1 MKEITNKHLFVTMII
16 IGVITIGLLIPRYGS
31 RATPYSYSYGN
42 TFNPNTLSATAYN
55 ADYSGA
61 QTNSFLNF
69 GSRQPYQPVINRNYY
84 PDSYYPTTTYTQP
97 STKSYYYY
105 YSTPGTSTT
114 TTSYTDGY
122 YYGGVQGYVP
132 PGCEGGTDYS
142 TTTNEPC
149 G

>member
-1 MKEITNKHLFVTMII
+1 MII
-16 IGVITIGLLIPRYGS
+16 IGIITIGLIISRYPTSTG
-31 RATPYSYSYGN
+31 RYTYTYGN
-42 TFNPNTLSATAYN
+42 NVNGSTLGATAYN

-61 QTNSFLNF
+61 PTNSFLNF
-69 GSRQPYQPVINRNYY
+69 GSRQPYQAVVNRSYY
-84 PDSYYPTTTYTQP
+84 PDYYYPTTYTQP

-105 YSTPGTSTT
+105 YSNPGTSTT

-122 YYGGVQGYVP
+122 YYGDVQGYVP

-142 TTTNEPC
+142 TITNEPC